1 MAPARFPDGL
11 ERRAAVELRADTAGR
26 KLIGYAALFGSPTSI
41 GSFSESIRQGA
52 FTESL
57 AGGADIL
64 ALVDHD
70 PTRLLARRSSGTLRL
85 TEDALG
91 LHFEIDAP
99 DTQLGRD
106 MVALAE
112 RRDLGGASFGF
123 RVKDDHWPRDN
134 VRELRKVELIEISLV
149 QAFPAYAQTSV
160 QARSRYIGPAARMRK
175 RYMETLPC
183 HPY

>member
-1 MAPARFPDGL
+1 MSAARTMHGL

-26 KLIGYAALFGSPTSI
+26 KLTGYAALFGAPTSI
-41 GSFSESIRQGA
+41 GTFSESIRQGA
-52 FTESL
+52 FTATL
-57 AGGADIL
+57 ASGADIL

-70 PTRLLARRSSGTLRL
+70 PSRLLARRASGTLRL

-123 RVKDDHWPRDN
+123 RVKEDHWPRAN
-134 VRELRKVELIEISLV
+134 VRELRAVELVEISLV
-149 QAFPAYAQTSV
+149 QSFPAYSQTSV
-160 QARSRYIGPAARMRK
+160 QARSRYIGPAARMRQ
-175 RYMETLPC
+175 RYLETLP
-183 HPY
+183 